1 MSKSIRQLVADLH
14 LYAGLFVSPFILVF
28 AVSVVFLV
36 HSWVPGGSAPARS
49 WNESNLTLPADF
61 EQLKG
66 REQVDAA
73 QVVLN
78 RIGIPGEI
86 WNIRQFP
93 ARRRI
98 EITVNVPGSETVVNI
113 QTDTKAAT
121 IARRSTGL
129 ADALI
134 YLHKLPGPHL
144 VAIRGN
150 SFFMQVWRGLADAT
164 VYLILF
170 LTASGVDLWAVL
182 RAERRVGLAMLAAGA
197 LSLGGIVYALVT

>member
-1 MSKSIRQLVADLH
+1 M
-14 LYAGLFVSPFILVF
+14 
-28 AVSVVFLV
+28 
-36 HSWVPGGSAPARS
+36 
-49 WNESNLTLPADF
+49 
-61 EQLKG
+61 
-66 REQVDAA
+66 
-73 QVVLN
+73 
-78 RIGIPGEI
+78 
-86 WNIRQFP
+86 
-93 ARRRI
+93 
-98 EITVNVPGSETVVNI
+98 NVPGSETVVNI

-170 LTASGVDLWAVL
+170 LTASGGYLWAVL